1 MATTIPL
8 TRSLAETDLVPSPSD
23 KFAFGLWTVG
33 NLGRDPFGE
42 ATRPR
47 LDPIEAVEHL
57 GALGAWA
64 VSFHDD
70 DLVPPGSSSAERDEI
85 IRRFRRALR
94 ASGMVVSMGTTN
106 LFWHPV
112 FKDGAFTANDPAVR
126 RYAIAKAMR
135 GIDLAAE
142 LGARVYVFWGGRE
155 GVEAMAAKPAPDAF
169 DRYRE
174 AIDYLCAYIRDQGY
188 DMRAALEPKP
198 NEPRGDAFLPT
209 VGHALAF
216 IEQLAYPEMVGVNP
230 EVAHETMAGLSFYHA
245 VAQAIWAGKLFHIDL
260 NAQKMG
266 RFDQDLRFGSEGIKD
281 SFFTV
286 QLLERSGYDGPKHF
300 DARPYRVE
308 DSAGI
313 WDFAAGC
320 MRTYLALA
328 GKSRQFLASDAI
340 REAREAARVDEL
352 AEPSV
357 GAYSREAAAAL
368 LSEDQHLDALAG
380 HGYGVERL
388 DQLVV
393 ELLLGAGG

>member
-1 MATTIPL
+1 MAILPL
-8 TRSLAETDLVPSPSD
+8 TGSLAETNLEPSPSD
-23 KFAFGLWTVG
+23 KFTFGLWTVG

-42 ATRPR
+42 QTRPR
-47 LDPIEAVEHL
+47 LDPVEAVERL

-70 DLVPPGSSSAERDEI
+70 DLVPPGSSSSERDEI
-85 IRRFRRALR
+85 VRRFRRALD
-94 ASGMVVSMGTTN
+94 ASGVVVSMGTTN

-142 LGARVYVFWGGRE
+142 LGAGIYVFWGGRE
-155 GVEAMAAKPAPDAF
+155 GVEAMAAKPARDAL

-216 IEQLAYPEMVGVNP
+216 IERLAYPEMVGVNP
-230 EVAHETMAGLSFYHA
+230 EVAHETMAGLSFYHG

-286 QLLERSGYDGPKHF
+286 QLLERSGYDGPRHF

-308 DSAGI
+308 DSSGI

-320 MRTYLALA
+320 MRTYLALKEKA
-328 GKSRQFLASDAI
+328 RRFDADPQI
-340 REAREAARVDEL
+340 QAAL
-352 AEPSV
+352 AEAGAFDLARPTV
-357 GAYSREAAAAL
+357 GMYERAAAAAL
-368 LSEDQHLDALAG
+368 KQEPVDIDALAAR
-380 HGYGVERL
+380 GYGNDRL
-388 DQLVV
+388 DQLVI
-393 ELLLGAGG
+393 ELLLGIR